1 MTYRQSSRSQH
12 SARKKKASKGKTA
25 KADADRKLRQRT
37 TVKQPSTTTQTCWRN
52 TFHDDNAALPPPS
65 VADRAATQ
73 RFHGPR
79 GNRSAKRGSVQTGS
93 AWNRKSRTLRQR
105 RRWQSKRLVRFWHP
119 CAVTTRSGLNLL
131 LAIQITQSH
140 ATRHRTTNQPSPLSG
155 GG

>member
-12 SARKKKASKGKTA
+12 SASQKKASKGKTA
-25 KADADRKLRQRT
+25 KADAHRKLRQRA
-37 TVKQPSTTTQTCWRN
+37 TVKQPSTTTQTCCRN
-52 TFHDDNAALPPPS
+52 KFHDDNAALPPPS

-73 RFHGPR
+73 RFYGPR

-140 ATRHRTTNQPSPLSG
+140 ATRHRTTNQPSPLIG